1 MPCFKGQLFLGPQ
14 VFQVSTSVDKSGEDL
29 NHILSFLSCTV
40 VKPLGYRNSKN
51 PIQNAINVCL
61 KVFGKFM
68 TETSETAWLTGNLR
82 ISNNTSIIQC
92 MRQPGQLHAAQNMLG
107 QIRPYRSYSGV
118 LVLDTCRLPL
128 LRQHPR
134 FCTANW
140 AAALVREN
148 FFGARRANTALVW
161 TYFAQSRLNVT
172 LLWAERA
179 HKWCWTGSSRFL
191 HLH

>member
-1 MPCFKGQLFLGPQ
+1 MHATAWAAP
-14 VFQVSTSVDKSGEDL
+14 STSKHAWADKA
-29 NHILSFLSCTV
+29 
-40 VKPLGYRNSKN
+40 Y
-51 PIQNAINVCL
+51 
-61 KVFGKFM
+61 
-68 TETSETAWLTGNLR
+68 
-82 ISNNTSIIQC
+82 
-92 MRQPGQLHAAQNMLG
+92 
-107 QIRPYRSYSGV
+107 IRPYSGV

-191 HLH
+191 HLHCLCNCETANMASWNTYLPWNDGHTGQTHVSSSDLQVQNWNSIEETEVHWSFAC